1 MNKGIIIAGGIV
13 LFFLI
18 LLMNGCSS
26 YNTMVTKNEDVTGKW
41 QQVETQYQRRM
52 DLIPNL
58 VNTVSGYADF
68 EKSTLTEII
77 DARSN
82 ATSIKLDPSK
92 LDAESIAKFEKA
104 QGAITGSLS
113 RLMVVFER
121 YPDLKAITNF
131 QTLMKELEGTENRI
145 AESRRDFN
153 LSAQDFNTYIK
164 KFPTNLW
171 AGMFNFEPRGY
182 FESAE
187 GADKAP
193 EVKFNSK

>member
-1 MNKGIIIAGGIV
+1 MSKGLIVLGGIG

-18 LLMNGCSS
+18 ILMNGCSS
-26 YNTMVTKNEDVTGKW
+26 YNSMVTKNEDVTGKW

-58 VNTVSGYADF
+58 VKTVEGYANF
-68 EKSTLTEII
+68 EKSTFVEVTN
-77 DARSN
+77 ARAN
-82 ATSIKLDPSK
+82 ASSIKLDPSK

-121 YPDLKAITNF
+121 YPDLKANSNF
-131 QTLMKELEGTENRI
+131 MTLMKELEGTENRI

-153 LSAQDFNTYIK
+153 LSAQDYNTYIK
-164 KFPTNLW
+164 KFPTNIW
-171 AGMFNFEPRGY
+171 AGMFNFDPRGY
-182 FESAE
+182 FEADE
-187 GADKAP
+187 GAEKAP
-193 EVKFNSK
+193 QVNFNLK